1 MTDDPESAVAERT
14 DDAAEAEASTQATES
29 VKSEA
34 ATVVETETETEP
46 DEPIVGTAG
55 SDGDGASPP
64 DAPSAGD
71 DGDADGG
78 AIITPSVK
86 RRFGQLLGTVLIA
99 AGLLTIALTVGL
111 TAWHRHQQDAETQAF
126 LARVTTPT
134 ALSTPA
140 ARATAVGTLGT
151 TPFPSTVS
159 GALVP
164 DTARTP
170 TANVATRAAQ
180 PVATTSSGLDRSI
193 LAAPVQPA
201 PTPAPTAPGTDA
213 ATAAPAP
220 TATPRP
226 KMPLPTHIAI
236 PAIKVDSDIVE
247 VGISP
252 TTVDGQPAMIW
263 DVAPY
268 AVGHNFSSA
277 SPGEGE
283 NVVLTGHDDWEGEVF
298 KNLYKLKKGD
308 DIEVQAGDR
317 QISYHVDDILLLP
330 EVGQPLEKRVQNA
343 AFIGTTG
350 DERLTLV
357 TCWPYAVDDHRLIVI
372 ARPNQ

>member
-111 TAWHRHQQDAETQAF
+111 TAWHRYQQDAETQAF

>member
-46 DEPIVGTAG
+46 GEPIVGTAG